1 METSADHIDHNAVWT
16 QRELTGNVR
25 VKVVV
30 VVVMMTIMG
39 KMEKRDDLSF
49 RNRALYRSA

>member
-1 METSADHIDHNAVWT
+1 
-16 QRELTGNVR
+16 
-25 VKVVV
+25 V

-49 RNRALYRSA
+49 RNRALYRSAWEPHFSVGGVYNYGDNEDPV